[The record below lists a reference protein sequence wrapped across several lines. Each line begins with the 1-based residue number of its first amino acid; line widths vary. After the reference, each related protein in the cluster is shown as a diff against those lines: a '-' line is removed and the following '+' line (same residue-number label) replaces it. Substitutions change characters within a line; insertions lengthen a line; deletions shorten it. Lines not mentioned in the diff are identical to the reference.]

1 LITKTRPKSGISRLM
16 PKPLEISILEPKKIQ
31 GFSGLAKHVCK
42 KKWLFLKPFQ
52 EYKDVFAWRYDELK
66 TYNVDI
72 MKHQIPLKP
81 DAKPGGSRGQSIQ
94 S

>member
-1 LITKTRPKSGISRLM
+1 M
-16 PKPLEISILEPKKIQ
+16 
-31 GFSGLAKHVCK
+31 
-42 KKWLFLKPFQ
+42 KPFQ

-72 MKHQIPLKP
+72 MKTYQIPLKP